1 MKDEIKDAK
10 WEKEEGKM
18 VKLVVFS
25 LSFLAFLIVL
35 ILGFGFLCGCTISF
49 QNISTHGTATDLGD
63 EALTTSPTTSATIP
77 INVSAVPKNGL

>member
-10 WEKEEGKM
+10 WEKEEGRM

-35 ILGFGFLCGCTISF
+35 ILGFGFMCGCTISF
-49 QNISTHGTATDLGD
+49 QNISTHGTATDLVD
-63 EALTTSPTTSATIP
+63 ENQAASPSTNATIP
-77 INVSAVPKNGL
+77 INVSAVPKT